1 MWEQGF
7 PTETVFCQDCKNRIK
22 TPSGKKKLCNYSLT
36 LLFVISTFLNSYIGM
51 LPGEKINDDTWS
63 ISGEIYIIESKGT
76 CTCFHFMFV
85 LHSLSCNIQLIRE
98 SYEDSYHFDRQGL
111 TMRAIGCLLLLLS
124 VVTASKHFHPE
135 LSIVKGTALRLGLVG
150 NRILYCSTVVSV
162 KFFLRLSYKNFVF
175 HGQNRIYLS
184 YLK

>member
-1 MWEQGF
+1 MF
-7 PTETVFCQDCKNRIK
+7 VPH
-22 TPSGKKKLCNYSLT
+22 SLCN
-36 LLFVISTFLNSYIGM
+36 
-51 LPGEKINDDTWS
+51 
-63 ISGEIYIIESKGT
+63 IY
-76 CTCFHFMFV
+76 
-85 LHSLSCNIQLIRE
+85 LIRE

-124 VVTASKHFHPE
+124 VVTASTHFHPE

-175 HGQNRIYLS
+175 HG
-184 YLK
+184 

>member
-1 MWEQGF
+1 MWEQEFQKETGF
-7 PTETVFCQDCKNRIK
+7 GQVCKNRII
-22 TPSGKKKLCNYSLT
+22 TPSGKKKLCNNNLT

-76 CTCFHFMFV
+76 WFYFMFV
-85 LHSLSCNIQLIRE
+85 PHSLCNIQLIRE

-162 KFFLRLSYKNFVF
+162 KFFLRLSYKNFFF
-175 HGQNRIYLS
+175 HRQNRIYLS